1 MNNNLSNIKK
11 GKYFLDKH
19 NCIGMPTETVYGL
32 AANAYSSKAISK
44 IFKLKKRPKNNPLIV
59 HYSSL
64 EMLKRDCILNK
75 NFTNLY
81 NKFCPG
87 PLTFILKLK
96 KDSKISKFVTNKKK
110 TLAVRFPSHPKA
122 KGLLKILNYPL
133 AAPSA
138 NISSRVS
145 PVTKNH
151 VKEEFGK
158 KIKYI
163 IEGGLSKIGLES
175 TIINLTGK
183 PEILRIGSIDINKLS
198 KVLNKK
204 LLYRKK
210 SYMKAPGQNRLHYSP
225 GIPLRMNCKE
235 ASQDEAFILV
245 KKRNNSNKNFFY
257 LSKNKNLK
265 EAARNLYSV
274 LRMIKKKGY
283 KKIAV
288 EKIENKGIGLAINDR
303 LLKASSKKY
312 MNTLVSVNI
321 LSKNFSSFEAVKEIS
336 FSINE
341 SEILGLLGPNG
352 CGKTTTIGMMLGL
365 LKPTSGEVIING
377 LNVEKNRINL
387 LKKMN
392 FISPYIELPKKLTV
406 KENLMVYGKLY
417 SVNNINNRI
426 DYLTETLRLS
436 EFINKKTGELSSG
449 QKNRVSLAKAV
460 VNDPD
465 ILLLD
470 EPTAS
475 LDPETGDFVRTFIEK
490 ISSEKKMSILLAS
503 HNMNEVKRLCKS
515 ILMMKDGKIIDRGTP
530 SEIINKHG
538 KKNLEEVFLKLN
550 RTKNEL

>member
-1 MNNNLSNIKK
+1 
-11 GKYFLDKH
+11 
-19 NCIGMPTETVYGL
+19 
-32 AANAYSSKAISK
+32 
-44 IFKLKKRPKNNPLIV
+44 
-59 HYSSL
+59 
-64 EMLKRDCILNK
+64 
-75 NFTNLY
+75 
-81 NKFCPG
+81 
-87 PLTFILKLK
+87 
-96 KDSKISKFVTNKKK
+96 
-110 TLAVRFPSHPKA
+110 
-122 KGLLKILNYPL
+122 
-133 AAPSA
+133 
-138 NISSRVS
+138 
-145 PVTKNH
+145 
-151 VKEEFGK
+151 
-158 KIKYI
+158 
-163 IEGGLSKIGLES
+163 
-175 TIINLTGK
+175 
-183 PEILRIGSIDINKLS
+183 
-198 KVLNKK
+198 
-204 LLYRKK
+204 
-210 SYMKAPGQNRLHYSP
+210 
-225 GIPLRMNCKE
+225 
-235 ASQDEAFILV
+235 
-245 KKRNNSNKNFFY
+245 
-257 LSKNKNLK
+257 
-265 EAARNLYSV
+265 
-274 LRMIKKKGY
+274 
-283 KKIAV
+283 
-288 EKIENKGIGLAINDR
+288 
-303 LLKASSKKY
+303 
-312 MNTLVSVNI
+312 MNTLVSVNN

-336 FSINE
+336 FRINE

-352 CGKTTTIGMMLGL
+352 CGKTTTIGMILGL

-426 DYLTETLRLS
+426 DYLAETLRLS

-515 ILMMKDGKIIDRGTP
+515 ILMMKDGKIIDRGSP